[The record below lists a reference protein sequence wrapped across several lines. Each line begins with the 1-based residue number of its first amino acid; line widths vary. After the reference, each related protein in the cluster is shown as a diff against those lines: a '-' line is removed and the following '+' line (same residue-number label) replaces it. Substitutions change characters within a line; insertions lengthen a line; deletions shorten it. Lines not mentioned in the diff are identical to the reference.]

1 MASMSGPR
9 GARLSLLRRL
19 TPTQRIVLMPVVAAV
34 AFLILFTL
42 NWRGSIRSEELVTRI
57 GTGYVPALEL
67 AVGLNQSLALLQRA
81 LQDAVAA
88 SDADDLLEADAA
100 KEDMVRQLEAG
111 QRNPALDAL
120 ALKELEANVQDYYAL
135 ARPTTIAMLQRRLGV
150 DLTDS
155 LGRMTKGYN
164 DLKARLDAL
173 LTRQKEEMRS
183 AFTSTQAA
191 QRTSARLFGAV
202 ILVCLVFLVGLSVV
216 IGRSQELTAAAYRE
230 SEELLLKSQ
239 KMLQEAQRTAHIG
252 SWDWDLV
259 TNEVVWSEEFHRI
272 IGRDPE
278 SFRPSVQ
285 AFLDAVHPEDREA
298 VQAQIE
304 AWIRTGDRSDFV
316 LRIVR
321 QDGDV
326 RSLFTSGSVVLG
338 QTGKAARIFGTCQ
351 DVTEQR
357 RLEEQLRQSQK
368 MEAVGRLAGGVA
380 HDFNNLLTVIQGYA
394 DLLRND
400 SGAGEGE
407 ERTEAIEQ
415 IRIASKRAAALTGQL
430 LAFSRQQ
437 VLQPKILELNAVV
450 SNLAPMLRRVIGEDI
465 TLVTNLDPRGESV
478 LADAGQLEQV
488 IMNLVV
494 NSRDAM
500 PQGGT
505 LTVETGSVDVAEL
518 PGIELE
524 TPPGRYARLTV
535 KDTGTGLSPQVQARV
550 FEPFFTTK
558 EVGKGT
564 GLGLATVYG
573 IVKQSGG
580 FVQLHSELGHGATFN
595 VYFPC
600 TEGEVRQVEPVSGI
614 RQVLPSEKIILL
626 IEDEDAVRKLL
637 FSVLSGHGYT
647 VLQAASGQE
656 ALAVASGHAGPIDL
670 VLSDVVMPGTGGPET
685 VAELQRSR
693 PTSQVIFMSGYTDD
707 SVVRHGLTDSG
718 RYFIQKPFT
727 PVTLLKKVNEVLKG

>member
-1 MASMSGPR
+1 MASMPR
-9 GARLSLLRRL
+9 ATGARLSLLRRL

-34 AFLILFTL
+34 AFLILFIL
-42 NWRGSIRSEELVTRI
+42 NWRGSLRSERLVTRI

-88 SDADDLLEADAA
+88 SDVDDLLEADAA

-111 QRNPALDAL
+111 RRNPALDAL
-120 ALKELEANVQDYYAL
+120 ALKELEANVQDYYTF
-135 ARPTTIAMLQRRLGV
+135 ARSTTLELIGRKPGM
-150 DLTDS
+150 DLTAS
-155 LGRMTKGYN
+155 LERMTRGYHE
-164 DLKARLDAL
+164 LKAQLDAL
-173 LTRQKEEMRS
+173 ITRQEGEMRS
-183 AFTSTQAA
+183 AFASTQAA
-191 QRTSARLFGAV
+191 QRMSAKLFGAV
-202 ILVCLVFLVGLSVV
+202 ILVFVVLLVGLSVV
-216 IGRSQELTAAAYRE
+216 IGRSQELTAEAHRE
-230 SEELLLKSQ
+230 SEERYRQLFERNPEPMWVYDGKTLGFLEANEAAIEHYGYSREELLRMTLRDICPEKEIPAVLEDIDGPPAVRRAPRVW
-239 KMLQEAQRTAHIG
+239 KNRTKDGRILDVEVTAHGI
-252 SWDWDLV
+252 S
-259 TNEVVWSEEFHRI
+259 FY
-272 IGRDPE
+272 GRP
-278 SFRPSVQ
+278 
-285 AFLDAVHPEDREA
+285 ACLALL
-298 VQAQIE
+298 
-304 AWIRTGDRSDFV
+304 T
-316 LRIVR
+316 
-321 QDGDV
+321 
-326 RSLFTSGSVVLG
+326 
-338 QTGKAARIFGTCQ
+338 

-357 RLEEQLRQSQK
+357 RLEDQLRQSQK

-400 SGAGEGE
+400 PGGDERE
-407 ERTEAIEQ
+407 ERTEAIDQ

-465 TLVTNLDPRGESV
+465 ELVTNLDPRGESV

-505 LTVETGSVDVAEL
+505 LTVETGSADVAEA

-524 TPPGRYARLTV
+524 APPGRYARLTV

-595 VYFPC
+595 VYLPC
-600 TEGEVRQVEPVSGI
+600 AERELRRVEPESGI
-614 RQVLPSEKIILL
+614 RRAFPKKKIILL
-626 IEDEDAVRKLL
+626 IEDEEAVRKLL
-637 FSVLSGHGYT
+637 FSVLSGQGYT
-647 VLQAASGQE
+647 VLQASSGKE
-656 ALAVASGHAGPIDL
+656 ALAVASGHSGPIHL
-670 VLSDVVMPGTGGPET
+670 ILSDVVMPGTGGPET

-693 PTSQVIFMSGYTDD
+693 PATQVIFMSGYTDD

-718 RYFIQKPFT
+718 RHFIQKPFT
-727 PVTLLKKVNEVLKG
+727 PVTILKKVDEVLKG